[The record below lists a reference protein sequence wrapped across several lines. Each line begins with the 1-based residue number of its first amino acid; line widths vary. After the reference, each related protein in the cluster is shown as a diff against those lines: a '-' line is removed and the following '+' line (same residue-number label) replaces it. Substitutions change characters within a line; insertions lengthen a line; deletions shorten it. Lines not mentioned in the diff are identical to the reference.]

1 MTKTVLII
9 GAGLT
14 GLYVGWH
21 LCKQGFNVTLLERQN
36 FVGGLATSLKYN
48 GYIIDIGPHYI
59 SLPRYSEIT
68 KDVENLIGS
77 ENLIEIPN
85 IHKAFKSY
93 FDGKLLNSDPTLYDV
108 IFNSSLNNFIHGVS
122 DFIFSKIKNKFST
135 KKPKTAKEYLI
146 LNFGSFSYEK
156 WFKPY
161 YQKIF
166 LDKEPPID
174 LVKKQFPPPSFKQVS
189 FSFLK
194 KTKKKTRSKNFES
207 QKSSESFDCYYRYGM
222 ISLINELENQIK
234 NFGGKIILGAEV
246 TSILHGDQKKVI
258 YEKGGKKNELL
269 PDSLIYATP
278 LSITVKWFTEILE
291 NNQLRVF
298 SPEAFNS
305 IMTFLFID
313 KPKVY
318 NGWIISVFDKNVIFA
333 RISQQNFLSDSIV
346 PKGKTLL
353 NIEIKLS
360 ESNPF
365 WKLDESSIFERV
377 KHDLG
382 ITGILKNEKID
393 GYKIIKFKNLYP
405 APKSGSKNN
414 FGDIIKLI
422 NTFKNEYTIDV
433 QSDSG
438 ELVSSEIESGNYRNN
453 RGSGGVYNLFSA
465 SRTLIQKF
473 IKENE
478 QI

>member
-21 LCKQGFNVTLLERQN
+21 LCKQGFNVTVLERQN
-36 FVGGLATSLKYN
+36 FAGGLATSLKYN

-59 SLPRYSEIT
+59 SVPRYSETI
-68 KDVENLIGS
+68 KDIENLIGS

-93 FDGKLLNSDPTLYDV
+93 FGGKVLSSDPRLYDV

-122 DFIFSKIKNKFST
+122 DFVFSKIKNKFST

-146 LNFGSFSYEK
+146 LNFGNFSYEK

-166 LDKEPPID
+166 PDTELTID
-174 LVKKQFPPPSFKQVS
+174 FVKKRFPPPSFKQV
-189 FSFLK
+189 FSFVLK
-194 KTKKKTRSKNFES
+194 KNKKKNHSKNFDS
-207 QKSSESFDCYYRYGM
+207 QKSSENSDFYYRYGM

-246 TSILHGDQKKVI
+246 TSILHGDQKKVV
-258 YEKGGKKNELL
+258 YEKDGKKNELL

-278 LSITVKWFTEILE
+278 LSITAKWFTKILE
-291 NNQLRVF
+291 NDQLRVI
-298 SPEAFNS
+298 SPKALNS

-318 NGWIISVFDKNVIFA
+318 NGWIINVFDKNFIFN

-365 WKLDESSIFERV
+365 WKLDESSIFERI
-377 KHDLG
+377 KQDLG

-405 APKSGSKNN
+405 ISQSHSKNN
-414 FGDIIKLI
+414 NEDIIKLI
-422 NTFKNEYTIDV
+422 NTFKNEYVIDI

-438 ELVSSEIESGNYRNN
+438 ELVSSEIERGNYRAN
-453 RGSGGVYNLFSA
+453 RGSGGISRAFST